1 MLFLSILSILENGSE
16 AVAVNFMNFRRFM
29 LFLILM
35 KPAQFFPLY
44 FVFFPG
50 NFIIPLR
57 QRLGQQQDM
66 DNGEQRLILIGHLRF
81 DLLTIIQRKQL
92 QKGSA

>member
-1 MLFLSILSILENGSE
+1 METGSD
-16 AVAVNFMNFRRFM
+16 AVTVNFINFRRFM
-29 LFLILM
+29 PFLILL
-35 KPAQFFPLY
+35 KPAYFFPPY

-57 QRLGQQQDM
+57 RRLGQQQDM
-66 DNGEQRLILIGHLRF
+66 DNGEQRLILMGHLRF

>member
-1 MLFLSILSILENGSE
+1 
-16 AVAVNFMNFRRFM
+16 MNFRRFM
-29 LFLILM
+29 LFLNLL
-35 KPAQFFPLY
+35 KPVQFFPPY
-44 FVFFPG
+44 SVFPPG

-57 QRLGQQQDM
+57 RRLGQQQDM
-66 DNGEQRLILIGHLRF
+66 DNGEQRLIFMGHLRF